1 MNDQENY
8 QDRDTS
14 TSEASEARKSV
25 QDADAIFRKLKGWF
39 KLDYDSEGQTR
50 WRRESREDFAFEAG
64 DQLTEE
70 DKQALRDMNR
80 PIVIFNQVGTYVD
93 SVSGQEI
100 GNRQEVQ
107 FIPRKQG
114 DVKKNELLTSAAKW
128 FRDQSEA
135 EDEESDAFRDEIICG
150 MGWTDTILDY
160 EENAD
165 GDPKTERMDPL
176 EMVWDSSAKKRNLRD
191 RRRTFHIRRN
201 VPLDEARALCPGD
214 PDQPFEDADYNATW
228 VDDRGETEGDDRHH
242 NNGKFYDKGERG
254 EDCDDGVTMIRAQW
268 IERVP
273 VWLVLDPAD
282 PTGNNIL
289 TLKED
294 EFRELGQRMKIAGVK
309 MPKTVKQTRK
319 VYRQAYLGNVL
330 LEIGDSPIKGQFS
343 MKCMTGKR
351 DRNRNTFFGI
361 VRAMKD
367 PSRWANKWLM
377 QTMHIMNSTA
387 KGGIA
392 AERGQFFEDDGE
404 GAASWAKQDQVT
416 FLKPGSLGANPKMIA
431 KTAAQFPQ
439 GSFEMMQ
446 FAFGAMGR
454 VSGINLEAVGMQ
466 TGADQAAALDLQ
478 RKQAVMTLMQPYF
491 DGLRR
496 YRKEQGHALLFLIE
510 NYLSD
515 GRLIKIEGQENAQY
529 VPLIKA
535 EAFPDDV
542 QGYDVIVDPAPTSA
556 NQKEMT
562 WQMLT
567 QILPVIGKM
576 LPPATW
582 LALLKY
588 SPLPTSAQK
597 DISDSIEQSQQQGDP
612 EQAKRDAELQ
622 FTQAKQQADIEGHK
636 ALTAAKV
643 DGIRQEAAAKR
654 DAEMEGARHKATLDA
669 LTAPPQQVAG
679 PDGAPITVQHDGGQA
694 ALIMAFLTEM
704 RRDMNTLAAA
714 INTPKQLIRDAQ
726 GNITGIAPM
735 QQG

>member
-1 MNDQENY
+1 MADI
-8 QDRDTS
+8 DRDQDAS
-14 TSEASEARKSV
+14 ASEARKSV

-39 KLDYDSEGQTR
+39 KLDYDSEAQTR
-50 WRRESREDFAFEAG
+50 WRREAREDFAFEAG
-64 DQLTEE
+64 EQLTDD
-70 DKQALRDMNR
+70 DKQLLRDMNR
-80 PIVIFNQVGTYVD
+80 PIVVFNQVGTYVD

-100 GNRQEVQ
+100 GNRQEIQ
-107 FIPRKQG
+107 FIPRKAG
-114 DVKKNELLTSAAKW
+114 DVKKNEFLTSAAQW

-135 EDEESDAFRDEIICG
+135 PDEESDAFRDEIICG
-150 MGWTDTILDY
+150 MGWTDTLLNY
-160 EENAD
+160 EDNRD
-165 GDPKTERMDPL
+165 GDPKVERMDPL

-191 RRRTFHIRRN
+191 KRRVFHIRRN
-201 VPLDEARALCPGD
+201 VPLDEAKALCPGD
-214 PDQPFEDADYNATW
+214 PDQPFEDADYNAGW
-228 VDDRGETEGDDRHH
+228 VDDRGETEGDDPHH
-242 NNGKFYDKGERG
+242 NDGRFYNKGEHG
-254 EDCDDGVTMIRAQW
+254 EDDDDGVTMVRAQW

-282 PTGNNIL
+282 PTGQNII
-289 TLKED
+289 TLAEK
-294 EFRELGQRMKIAGVK
+294 EFRELGQRMKIAGAP
-309 MPKTVKQTRK
+309 MPKSVKQTRK
-319 VYRQAYLGNVL
+319 VYRQAYMGNVL
-330 LEIGDSPIKGQFS
+330 LEIGDAPIKGHFS

-392 AERGQFFEDDGE
+392 AERGQFFEDDAE

-431 KTAAQFPQ
+431 KTPAQFPQ

-496 YRKEQGHALLFLIE
+496 YRHDQGRALLFLIE

-515 GRLIKIEGQENAQY
+515 GRLIKIEGKENAQY

-535 EAFPDDV
+535 SYADDA
-542 QGYDVIVDPAPTSA
+542 QGYDVIVDEAPSSA
-556 NQKEMT
+556 NQKEAT
-562 WQMLT
+562 WAMLQ

-597 DISDSIEQSQQQGDP
+597 DISDSIQQSQQQGDP
-612 EQAKRDAELQ
+612 EQQKRDAELKAQ
-622 FTQAKQQADIEGHK
+622 NDKAQADIANTKAHSDAKIAALNAETAAKIEARRQEAHAEALHK
-636 ALTAAKV
+636 ALAPQPQTVTGA
-643 DGIRQEAAAKR
+643 DGQ
-654 DAEMEGARHKATLDA
+654 
-669 LTAPPQQVAG
+669 PVQVQ
-679 PDGAPITVQHDGGQA
+679 PHDGGQA
-694 ALIMAFLTEM
+694 ALLTQLLMEM

>member
-1 MNDQENY
+1 MSDLDTD

-14 TSEASEARKSV
+14 TAQASEARKSV

-50 WRRESREDFAFEAG
+50 WRREAREDFAFEAG
-64 DQLTEE
+64 EQLTDD
-70 DKQALRDMNR
+70 DKQLLRDMNR

-150 MGWTDTILDY
+150 MGWTDTLLDY
-160 EENAD
+160 EENQD

-191 RRRTFHIRRN
+191 RRRQFHIRRN
-201 VPLDEARALCPGD
+201 VPIDEARALCPGD
-214 PDQPFEDADYNATW
+214 PDNPFQDKDYNATW
-228 VDDRGETEGDDRHH
+228 VDDRGETEGDNPHH
-242 NNGKFYDKGERG
+242 NDGRFYNKGEQG
-254 EDCDDGVTMIRAQW
+254 DSDDQGVTLIRAQW

-282 PTGNNIL
+282 QTGQRII
-289 TLKED
+289 TLQED
-294 EFRELGQRMKIAGVK
+294 EFRELGRRMRIAGAP
-309 MPKTVKQTRK
+309 MPKSVKQTRK
-319 VYRQAYLGNVL
+319 VYRQAYMGNVL

-392 AERGQFFEDDGE
+392 VERGQFFDDDAE
-404 GAASWAKQDQVT
+404 GAASWAKQDQTT
-416 FLKPGSLGANPKMIA
+416 FLKPGALGANPKMIA

-515 GRLIKIEGQENAQY
+515 GRLIKIEGPENAQY
-529 VPLIKA
+529 VQLIRS

-562 WQMLT
+562 WGFLQ
-567 QILPVIGKM
+567 QILPVIGKL

-597 DISDSIEQSQQQGDP
+597 DISDSMQQSQQQGDP
-612 EQAKRDAELQ
+612 EQQKRDAELQ

-643 DGIRQEAAAKR
+643 DGIRQEAAARR

-669 LTAPPQQVAG
+669 LTAPPQQFAG

-694 ALIMAFLTEM
+694 ALVMAFLTEM

-714 INTPKQLIRDAQ
+714 INTPKQLIRNQAGD
-726 GNITGIAPM
+726 IVGIAPM

>member
-1 MNDQENY
+1 MTDQDTY
-8 QDRDTS
+8 QDSDAP
-14 TSEASEARKSV
+14 ASEARKTV

-39 KLDYDSEGQTR
+39 KRDYDSEAQTR
-50 WRRESREDFAFEAG
+50 WRREAREDFAFEAG
-64 DQLTEE
+64 EQLTDD
-70 DKQALRDMNR
+70 DKQLLRDLNR
-80 PIVIFNQVGTYVD
+80 PIVVFNQVGTYVD

-100 GNRQEVQ
+100 GNRQEIQ

-114 DVKKNELLTSAAKW
+114 DVQKNEFLTSAAQW

-135 EDEESDAFRDEIICG
+135 PDEESDAFRDEIICG
-150 MGWTDTILDY
+150 MGWTDTRLDY
-160 EENAD
+160 EDNQD
-165 GDPKTERMDPL
+165 GDPKVERMDPL
-176 EMVWDSSAKKRNLRD
+176 EMVWDGSAKKRNLRD
-191 RRRTFHIRRN
+191 KRRVFHIRRN
-201 VPLDEARALCPGD
+201 VPLDEAKALCPGD
-214 PDQPFEDADYNATW
+214 PNQPFADEDYNATW
-228 VDDRGETEGDDRHH
+228 VDDRGETEGDALHE
-242 NNGKFYDKGERG
+242 NNGRFYDKGEHG
-254 EDCDDGVTMIRAQW
+254 EDSDDGVTMIRAQW

-282 PTGNNIL
+282 QTGQNII
-289 TLKED
+289 TLQED
-294 EFRELGQRMKIAGVK
+294 EFRELGKRMKIAGAPL
-309 MPKTVKQTRK
+309 PKSVKQTRK
-319 VYRQAYLGNVL
+319 VYRQAYMGNVL
-330 LEIGDSPIKGQFS
+330 LEIGDAPIKGHFS

-392 AERGQFFEDDGE
+392 AERGQFFENDE
-404 GAASWAKQDQVT
+404 KGAASWAKQDQVT
-416 FLKPGSLGANPKMIA
+416 FLKPGALGANPKMIA
-431 KTAAQFPQ
+431 KTPAQFPQ

-496 YRKEQGHALLFLIE
+496 YRHDQGRALLFLIE

-529 VPLIKA
+529 VPLLKSSYADDA
-535 EAFPDDV
+535 E
-542 QGYDVIVDPAPTSA
+542 GYDVIVDEAPSSA
-556 NQKEMT
+556 NQKEAT
-562 WQMLT
+562 WSMLQ

-597 DISDSIEQSQQQGDP
+597 DISDSLQQSQQQGDP
-612 EQAKRDAELQ
+612 EQQKRDAELQ

-654 DAEMEGARHKATLDA
+654 DAEMEHARHRATLDA
-669 LTAPPQQVAG
+669 LTAPPQQIAG
-679 PDGAPITVQHDGGQA
+679 PDGAPIAVQRDGGQA

-714 INTPKQLIRDAQ
+714 INTPKQLIRNQAGD
-726 GNITGIAPM
+726 IVGIAPM

>member
-1 MNDQENY
+1 MTDTDN
-8 QDRDTS
+8 DRDAS
-14 TSEASEARKSV
+14 ASEARKTV
-25 QDADAIFRKLKGWF
+25 QDAEAIFRKLKGQI
-39 KLDYDSEGQTR
+39 KRDHNSEGQTR
-50 WRRESREDFAFEAG
+50 WRREAREDFAFEAG
-64 DQLTEE
+64 DQLTED
-70 DKQALRDMNR
+70 DKQMLKDMNR
-80 PIVIFNQVGTYVD
+80 PVVIFNQVGTYVD

-150 MGWTDTILDY
+150 MGWTDTLLDY
-160 EENAD
+160 EDNQD

-176 EMVWDSSAKKRNLRD
+176 EMGWDSSAKKRNLRD
-191 RRRTFHIRRN
+191 TQRRFHIRRG

-214 PDQPFEDADYNATW
+214 PENPFDDADYNATW
-228 VDDRGETEGDDRHH
+228 LDDHEEEGENPHRNDGRTY
-242 NNGKFYDKGERG
+242 NKGEQLG
-254 EDCDDGVTMIRAQW
+254 EESDDDGVTMIRIQW

-289 TLKED
+289 TLKEE
-294 EFRELGQRMKIAGVK
+294 EFRELGKRMKIAGAP
-309 MPKTVKQTRK
+309 MPKSVKQTRK

-416 FLKPGSLGANPKMIA
+416 FLKPGALGANPKMIA

-466 TGADQAAALDLQ
+466 TGAGQAASLDLQ

-515 GRLIKIEGQENAQY
+515 GRLIKIEGPENAQY
-529 VPLIKA
+529 VQLIKA
-535 EAFPDDV
+535 QAFPDDV

-562 WQMLT
+562 WGFLQ

-597 DISDSIEQSQQQGDP
+597 DISDSMQQSQQQGDP
-612 EQAKRDAELQ
+612 EQKKRDAELQ
-622 FTQAKQQADIEGHK
+622 FTQAKQQADLQGHQ

-654 DAEMEGARHKATLDA
+654 DVEMEGARHKATLDA
-669 LTAPPQQVAG
+669 LTAPPQQVVG
-679 PDGAPITVQHDGGQA
+679 PDGTPMAVQHDGGQA

-704 RRDMNTLAAA
+704 RRDMNTLATAF
-714 INTPKQLIRDAQ
+714 NTPKQLIRDAQ

>member
-1 MNDQENY
+1 MSDY
-8 QDRDTS
+8 DTDQDRDAS
-14 TSEASEARKSV
+14 ASEARKSV
-25 QDADAIFRKLKGWF
+25 QDADAIFRKLKGWL

-50 WRRESREDFAFEAG
+50 WRRDAREDFAFEAG
-64 DQLTEE
+64 EHLTDD
-70 DKQALRDMNR
+70 DKALLRDLHR

-100 GNRQEVQ
+100 GNRQEIQ

-114 DVKKNELLTSAAKW
+114 DVKKNELLTSAAQW

-135 EDEESDAFRDEIICG
+135 PDEESDAFRDEIICG
-150 MGWTDTILDY
+150 MGWTDTLLNY
-160 EENAD
+160 EDNQD
-165 GDPKTERMDPL
+165 GDPKVERMDPL

-191 RRRTFHIRRN
+191 MRRVFHIRRN

-214 PDQPFEDADYNATW
+214 PDRPFEDADYNATW
-228 VDDRGETEGDDRHH
+228 VDDRGETEGDAPHE
-242 NNGKFYDKGERG
+242 NNGRFYNKGEHG
-254 EDCDDGVTMIRAQW
+254 EDCDDGVTMVRAQW

-282 PTGNNIL
+282 QTGQRII
-289 TLKED
+289 TLGEQ
-294 EFRELGQRMKIAGVK
+294 EFRELGQRMKIAGAP
-309 MPKTVKQTRK
+309 MPKSVKQTRK
-319 VYRQAYLGNVL
+319 VYRQAYMGNVL
-330 LEIGDSPIKGQFS
+330 LEIGDAPIKGHFS

-392 AERGQFFEDDGE
+392 AERGQFFENDEE

-416 FLKPGSLGANPKMIA
+416 FLKPGALGANPKMIA
-431 KTAAQFPQ
+431 KTPAQFPQ

-496 YRKEQGHALLFLIE
+496 YRHDQGRALLFLIE

-515 GRLIKIEGQENAQY
+515 GRMIKIQGQENAQY
-529 VPLIKA
+529 VPLLKA
-535 EAFPDDV
+535 SYADDA
-542 QGYDVIVDPAPTSA
+542 QGYDVIVDEAPSSA
-556 NQKEMT
+556 NQKEAT
-562 WQMLT
+562 WAMLQ

-597 DISDSIEQSQQQGDP
+597 DISDSIQQSQQQGDP
-612 EQAKRDAELQ
+612 EQQKRDAELKAQ
-622 FTQAKQQADIEGHK
+622 NDKAQADIANTRAHSDAKIAALNAETAAKIEARRQEAQADALHK
-636 ALTAAKV
+636 AL
-643 DGIRQEAAAKR
+643 
-654 DAEMEGARHKATLDA
+654 
-669 LTAPPQQVAG
+669 APQPQPAAG
-679 PDGAPITVQHDGGQA
+679 PDGQPIQVHPHDGGQA
-694 ALIMAFLTEM
+694 ALLTQFLMEM

-714 INTPKQLIRDAQ
+714 INTPKQLIRNQAGD
-726 GNITGIAPM
+726 IVGIAPM